1 MRSKKF
7 ALILAAVLVV
17 TLSASAFAAKNP
29 FADVPAD
36 HWAYDSVVQLA
47 AVGLVEGYPDGTYGG
62 TRSMTRYEAAMVF
75 ARALARLEA
84 LVEDQVIANT
94 AGVQEQVTEE
104 VLAEL
109 DVIADELCDLIVAE
123 FEKLEI
129 PVVEVPVEKEV
140 IELQPIE
147 RPFVMTPEA
156 EAVIS
161 TLVGGLVKDYLD
173 VSSALAKETIVEQ
186 GVIERIVVEDVDE
199 EVVRAIAEEVLAAE
213 LYALK
218 ANVDSDRSYVDMV
231 VSKINDRLGR
241 VTRKTDVLQAT
252 HDTDM
257 ETINGL
263 INALQGDV
271 AALQKALDAE
281 VVDLAGTFV
290 NVNDEFAAELALL
303 GVRVEELEMLYAKL
317 DGRVSDVETSVASLE
332 EGVGSLEA
340 AVDQQEAAH
349 AALKAETERVKFSG
363 NVKFNGTTRSVSD
376 GDNELDDTA
385 IGLFNT
391 KFGSSKLDLSTE
403 VGAKLTARVSEGT
416 VVKLDV
422 AAKAGAP
429 LEIDK
434 PHKYMLEV
442 TSDSLIKRFA
452 VGTIKGDVGSRFD
465 KHALDNKPEKGAI
478 ADLGLGGLDIYALTG
493 LKDDKGLMIALG
505 AKYEVLPA
513 LGFSVTGAGLPGRG
527 LTSLGESAVAAGIFG
542 EVAGLNYSVKAALD
556 RYDKEATENLLVD
569 VDLGAALGLLD
580 VKANWTMANANFGQG
595 FLTGGTGFFE
605 GATKTRLS
613 LDANANLFGVD
624 LGAGLYSEKDPEGV
638 KLVDSVMIDAGVG
651 FDFLLPIDITG
662 EYGWKMS
669 ASGTEE
675 KDVHTKVKAGVTGLE
690 LFGVDL
696 GGSFTYVKN
705 YIDGNWRNP
714 GKWLGQDANIIG
726 VNLGYDTSLKGAS
739 LDLGYD
745 FELAMPLNDTV
756 DLFGNKMSH
765 VLSAKYGFSKDMKL
779 NMSLKKVNFKD
790 LSLDTDVRVNEVKA
804 GLEFNF

>member
-403 VGAKLTARVSEGT
+403 VGAKLTLVSAKVQLLNWT
-416 VVKLDV
+416 LLLKQVLLLKL
-422 AAKAGAP
+422 
-429 LEIDK
+429 IN
-434 PHKYMLEV
+434 
-442 TSDSLIKRFA
+442 LIN
-452 VGTIKGDVGSRFD
+452 TC
-465 KHALDNKPEKGAI
+465 
-478 ADLGLGGLDIYALTG
+478 
-493 LKDDKGLMIALG
+493 LK
-505 AKYEVLPA
+505 LPA
-513 LGFSVTGAGLPGRG
+513 IL
-527 LTSLGESAVAAGIFG
+527 
-542 EVAGLNYSVKAALD
+542 
-556 RYDKEATENLLVD
+556 
-569 VDLGAALGLLD
+569 
-580 VKANWTMANANFGQG
+580 
-595 FLTGGTGFFE
+595 
-605 GATKTRLS
+605 
-613 LDANANLFGVD
+613 
-624 LGAGLYSEKDPEGV
+624 
-638 KLVDSVMIDAGVG
+638 
-651 FDFLLPIDITG
+651 
-662 EYGWKMS
+662 
-669 ASGTEE
+669 
-675 KDVHTKVKAGVTGLE
+675 
-690 LFGVDL
+690 
-696 GGSFTYVKN
+696 
-705 YIDGNWRNP
+705 
-714 GKWLGQDANIIG
+714 
-726 VNLGYDTSLKGAS
+726 
-739 LDLGYD
+739 
-745 FELAMPLNDTV
+745 
-756 DLFGNKMSH
+756 
-765 VLSAKYGFSKDMKL
+765 
-779 NMSLKKVNFKD
+779 
-790 LSLDTDVRVNEVKA
+790 
-804 GLEFNF
+804 